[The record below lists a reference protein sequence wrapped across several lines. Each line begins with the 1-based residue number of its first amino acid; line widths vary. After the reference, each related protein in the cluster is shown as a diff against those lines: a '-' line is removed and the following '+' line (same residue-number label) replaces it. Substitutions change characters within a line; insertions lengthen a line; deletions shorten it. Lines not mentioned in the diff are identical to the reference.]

1 MHEIA
6 SFPYLFLNYVMVY
19 FLRDEGL
26 NMFKFRQIIVIF
38 VMLLFSLGAY
48 AQDFTVHKLPNG
60 QTLVVY
66 EIHDNPIVTI
76 DTWIRTGSINEND
89 SNNGISHFLEHLF
102 FKGTKAHPT
111 GEMDRM
117 LESKGAIVNAATSK
131 DFTHYYIT
139 IPSENFD
146 MALDLHSD
154 MLLNPQIPR
163 KELEKERKVVI
174 EEISKDGN
182 SPSKKVYD
190 NLNNL
195 MYTHHPYKR
204 KVIGT
209 AENVGTM
216 RREEILDYF
225 NKFYSPSN
233 MITIITGDINTAN
246 VVNKVQN
253 SFNQPYKKPVRLNFK
268 KEQQLRNQ
276 KRNTEYTDTQS
287 GYMMIGF
294 RGVDINDKETFA
306 LDVLSEILGGG
317 KSSRLYKNIKE
328 QKGLAYAI
336 SASNGSFRDD
346 GLFYIS
352 ANFIPNNM
360 EKVEKAIFDDILAI
374 QKYGITEEELQRAK
388 NKIIQDTYY
397 ARESSSNIASEL
409 GYIMTLSGSS
419 NLYNT
424 YLDGIKKVTA
434 CDVQSAAQKYLG
446 VNKSAISTV
455 LPESLKTT
463 KKSETKSHSYT
474 KISEAAGIVK
484 YQIDNGATLL
494 INQNKN
500 NDIIAMSIIAKGGE
514 FIEKAIGEGTLAAK
528 AMLKGTEKYSSQELG
543 EILDEYGII
552 IQPAC
557 DSDYFIINVQTTT
570 AQIDKTLD
578 ILNELLNKALYD
590 DYEIE
595 KARSELLSKIKQRR
609 DIPMNIAIENFK
621 TAIYDGS
628 VYSHTNKVLEKELPK
643 VTRNDVVSYYN
654 RILDPKNIVISING
668 NVDSKKMAESFG
680 LMLNPKNA
688 PKFEFSNYKVTK
700 LNSPK
705 MINEKVKDLETSW
718 LFIGWQ
724 AASVQEKKDFV
735 TLKVIN
741 TLLGS
746 GLSSRLYRNLR
757 ESDGLAYQLGSSYSP
772 RMLGGIFMT
781 YIGTNPN
788 TLEYSR
794 EKILTE
800 INRLKSEFVSDTEL
814 QDAKDRLKGGF
825 IIALETNSEKASN
838 IGYFEAYGFGYD
850 FLNSY
855 INLIDEVTASDIV
868 RVANKYFTQNM
879 VQSDVRK

>member
-1 MHEIA
+1 
-6 SFPYLFLNYVMVY
+6 
-19 FLRDEGL
+19 
-26 NMFKFRQIIVIF
+26 MFKFRPFIVIL
-38 VMLLFSLGAY
+38 VMFLFALGVY

-66 EIHDNPIVTI
+66 EIHNNPIVTI
-76 DTWIRTGSINEND
+76 DTWIKTGSINETD
-89 SNNGISHFLEHLF
+89 ENNGISHFLEHLF

-139 IPSENFD
+139 IPAEDFD

-163 KELEKERKVVI
+163 KELEQERKVVI

-182 SPSKKVYD
+182 TPSKKVYD

-233 MITIITGDINTAN
+233 MTTIIIGDVNTSKI
-246 VVNKVQN
+246 VNKVQN

-268 KEQQLRNQ
+268 KEHQLQTQ
-276 KRNTEYTDTQS
+276 KRNVEYTDTQS

-294 RGVDINDKETFA
+294 RGADINDKATFA

-317 KSSRLYKNIKE
+317 KSSRLFKDIKE
-328 QKGLAYAI
+328 QRGLAYAI

-352 ANFIPNNM
+352 ANFTPYNS
-360 EKVEKAIFDDILAI
+360 EKLEKAIFDDISMI
-374 QKYGITEEELQRAK
+374 QKYGVTEEELQRAK

-397 ARESSSNIASEL
+397 ARESTSNIASEL

-424 YLDGIKKVTA
+424 YLDGIKRVTV
-434 CDVQSAAQKYLG
+434 CDVQSASQKYLG
-446 VNKSAISTV
+446 VNRSAVSVV
-455 LPESLKTT
+455 LPESMKIAQKEENKTHT
-463 KKSETKSHSYT
+463 YT
-474 KISEAAGIVK
+474 KISEAAGITK

-494 INQNKN
+494 INENKN

-514 FIEKAIGEGTLAAK
+514 FIEKVAGEGTLAARV
-528 AMLKGTEKYSSQELG
+528 MMKGTKKYSSQELAQ
-543 EILDEYGII
+543 IMDENGIQI
-552 IQPAC
+552 EPAC
-557 DSDYFIINVQTTT
+557 DSDYFTVNVQTTT

-578 ILNELLNKALYD
+578 ILNELLNNALYD
-590 DYEIE
+590 DYELE
-595 KARSELLSKIKQRR
+595 KTRSEILSKIKQRR
-609 DIPMNIAIENFK
+609 DVPMNVAIENFK
-621 TAIYDGS
+621 TAIYEGS
-628 VYSHTNKVLEKELPK
+628 VYSQTNKILEKTLPK
-643 VTRNDVVSYYN
+643 VTRGDVVNYYN
-654 RILDPKNIVISING
+654 RILDSKNIIISING
-668 NVDSKKMAESFG
+668 NVDPKKMAEAFG
-680 LMLNPKNA
+680 TMLKSKNS
-688 PKFEFSNYKVTK
+688 PKFEFSNYSVTK
-700 LNSPK
+700 LTSPK
-705 MINEKVKDLETSW
+705 MINQKVKDLETSW

-741 TLLGS
+741 TILGS

-757 ESDGLAYQLGSSYSP
+757 EADGLAYQLGSAYSP
-772 RMLGGIFMT
+772 KMLGGIFMT

-794 EKILTE
+794 EKILAE
-800 INRLKSEFVSDTEL
+800 INKLKSEFVSDTEL

-838 IGYFEAYGFGYD
+838 VGYFEAYGFGYD

-855 INLIDEVTASDIV
+855 TNMIDEVTASDIV
-868 RVANKYFTQNM
+868 RVANKYFTPNM
-879 VQSDVRK
+879 VQSDVR